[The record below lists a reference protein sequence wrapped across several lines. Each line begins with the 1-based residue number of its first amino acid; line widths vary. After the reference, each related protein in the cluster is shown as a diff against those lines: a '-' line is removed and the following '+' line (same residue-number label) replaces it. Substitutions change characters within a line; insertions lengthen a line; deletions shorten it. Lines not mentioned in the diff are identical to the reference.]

1 MNREREINGMIRVLE
16 SISKTAREASLTGA
30 FSEGKGAAI
39 RQYNAVL
46 KRLEE
51 MGEIPQGLF
60 PHLDEDASFDDVGVA
75 SGQLES
81 YLRGVLEPERK
92 ETEERKATPIFGDDD
107 VVIVGGDVFKELGEW
122 LRSDFFSG
130 FKDMFKD
137 FLKSK
142 GEEEEEV
149 EEEELSLDELE
160 SRMAE
165 LGGQMQVLAE
175 KLRREELSPDEIK
188 RLADEMHRIG
198 LKQAELARKRAM
210 LRMKMEEEKEEV

>member
-1 MNREREINGMIRVLE
+1 MR
-16 SISKTAREASLTGA
+16 
-30 FSEGKGAAI
+30 
-39 RQYNAVL
+39 
-46 KRLEE
+46 
-51 MGEIPQGLF
+51 
-60 PHLDEDASFDDVGVA
+60 
-75 SGQLES
+75 S
-81 YLRGVLEPERK
+81 YLSGVFESEKVGR
-92 ETEERKATPIFGDDD
+92 EERKTTPIFGDGD
-107 VVIVGGDVFKELGEW
+107 VIMIGGDVFKELGEW
-122 LRSDFFSG
+122 LRSDFFSE

-142 GEEEEEV
+142 GEEEEEEV
-149 EEEELSLDELE
+149 EEELSLDELE